1 MNRKRLLLFG
11 AAGIVTLSV
20 IGGGWTMARRH
31 SRINAHLPAAAPTEG
46 RPEAFSDAEARIRG
60 KVTRWP
66 GSVDALGELAG
77 LYQANGLLQEAMR
90 LYAGL
95 ETLQPREPRWPHRH
109 AVILA
114 GYGEVEPALARWN
127 RVMSLAPDYLP
138 ARLRLGDV
146 LLKADRPAE
155 AAALWT
161 EVLRRVPDQPYAL
174 LGLARID
181 VEAARWTEARAR
193 LERVLALT
201 HHALGYDL
209 IVSVCEQQGDLARA
223 AEIRARAKASGAYRE
238 FPDPWIDELVDV
250 CYDAYRLALE
260 AGRDARGGNPT
271 RARQLL
277 ERAIALSPTDVTHRF
292 QLAGLLAEAR
302 DAAGAQ
308 QQLERCTQLAPTF
321 ADGWAHW
328 AALRQQ
334 AGDAAGAAQI
344 VGTGLQHCPD
354 SPGLHLMRARQ
365 WRDAGRAADAL
376 GAYQT
381 AIRLRP
387 NEADAYLELATT
399 LFRLERVP
407 EGLTWLERGLA
418 AEPEH
423 PPTLALLALH
433 AIGTGDEV
441 AARSWLQ
448 RVARQ
453 PRVAPEQAV
462 RLREAFRSQFGKSAP

>member
-1 MNRKRLLLFG
+1 MNRNRLLLFA
-11 AAGIVTLSV
+11 AAGIVTLSL
-20 IGGGWTMARRH
+20 IGGGWALARRH
-31 SRINAHLPAAAPTEG
+31 SRINAHLPAAPATED
-46 RPEAFSDAEARIRG
+46 RPEAFSEAHARIRG
-60 KVTRWP
+60 QVTRWP
-66 GSVDALGELAG
+66 GSMDALGKLAG
-77 LYQANGLLQEAMR
+77 LYHANGLLQEATR
-90 LYAGL
+90 VYAAL
-95 ETLQPREPRWPHRH
+95 ETLQPREPRWAHRH

-114 GYGEVEPALARWN
+114 GYGEVEPSATRWN
-127 RVMSLAPDYLP
+127 RVMTLAPDYLP
-138 ARLRLGDV
+138 ARLRLGDL

-161 EVLRRVPDQPYAL
+161 EALRRVPDQPYAL
-174 LGLARID
+174 LGLARIE
-181 VEAARWTEARAR
+181 VEGGRWTEARAR
-193 LERVLALT
+193 LERVVALT
-201 HHALGYDL
+201 NYALGYDL
-209 IVSVCEQQGDLARA
+209 IVSVCERQGDLARA

-238 FPDPWIDELVDV
+238 FPDPWIDELIDV
-250 CYDAYRLALE
+250 CHDAYRLSLE

-277 ERAIALSPTDVTHRF
+277 ERAIALSPSDVTHRF
-292 QLAGLLAEAR
+292 QLAGLLLEAR

-334 AGDAAGAAQI
+334 AGDAAGAARI
-344 VGTGLQHCPD
+344 VANGLQHCPD
-354 SPGLHLMRARQ
+354 SPGLHLMRARHL
-365 WRDAGRAADAL
+365 RDAGHAADAL
-376 GAYQT
+376 SAYQM

-407 EGLTWLERGLA
+407 EGLTWLERGVA

-433 AIGTGDEV
+433 AIGTGDEA
-441 AARSWLQ
+441 AARGWLQ
-448 RVARQ
+448 RVGRQ
-453 PRVAPEQAV
+453 PRVAPEQAG
-462 RLREAFRSQFGKSAP
+462 RLREAFRSQFGKPAP